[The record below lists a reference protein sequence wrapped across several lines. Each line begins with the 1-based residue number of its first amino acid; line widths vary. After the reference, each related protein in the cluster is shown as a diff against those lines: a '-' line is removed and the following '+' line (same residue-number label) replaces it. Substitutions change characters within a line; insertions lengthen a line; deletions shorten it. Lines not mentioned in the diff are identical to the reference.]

1 MTTEKFTW
9 VKTHKELVEIISK
22 KRSQQVK
29 LIEALRK
36 VGIAGLHDEKF
47 ILREGFIIS
56 TITLKLKR
64 NVSAVKLKKRQR
76 CYLHTFE

>member
-22 KRSQQVK
+22 KRSQQEK

>member
-9 VKTHKELVEIISK
+9 VKTHNELVEIISK
-22 KRSQQVK
+22 KRSQQEK